1 MGESKAGW
9 NLGTSDVLDSTLQT
23 INCQQHGH
31 WPFLCIF
38 LDFWPIGN
46 IRALESFDARCP
58 AQVPQPAH
66 VQLTPVEFY
75 ELELTYPHQVIKSQ
89 NLSDGRGLSAH
100 PRQPPIK
107 ALPAPGHSGFLS
119 FQIRCPA
126 NAGEFTTS
134 AVTRRVSTQHGCQA
148 LQSGL
153 GYISEPD
160 RSGCLLWGSQQSSS
174 GGDPLDS
181 KIKSVHITYKKI
193 QDKTWGYS
201 AKITANGHHKCP
213 RHKR

>member
-1 MGESKAGW
+1 MHSA
-9 NLGTSDVLDSTLQT
+9 
-23 INCQQHGH
+23 QQ
-31 WPFLCIF
+31 
-38 LDFWPIGN
+38 
-46 IRALESFDARCP
+46 R
-58 AQVPQPAH
+58 VPQPAH
-66 VQLTPVEFY
+66 VQLTRVEFY
-75 ELELTYPHQVIKSQ
+75 EPELIYPHQVIKSQ
-89 NLSDGRGLSAH
+89 NLSDGRGLRAH
-100 PRQPPIK
+100 TPQPPTN
-107 ALPAPGHSGFLS
+107 ALPAPGRSGFLS

-134 AVTRRVSTQHGCQA
+134 AVTQRVSTQHGCQA

-160 RSGCLLWGSQQSSS
+160 RSGCLLWGSRLSSS

-201 AKITANGHHKCP
+201 AKISGKAHHKCP

>member
-1 MGESKAGW
+1 MYLRASM
-9 NLGTSDVLDSTLQT
+9 LGA
-23 INCQQHGH
+23 QH
-31 WPFLCIF
+31 
-38 LDFWPIGN
+38 
-46 IRALESFDARCP
+46 R
-58 AQVPQPAH
+58 VPQSAH

-100 PRQPPIK
+100 PPQPPIK

-134 AVTRRVSTQHGCQA
+134 GVTRRVAMPHGCQA
-148 LQSGL
+148 LQLGL

-160 RSGCLLWGSQQSSS
+160 RSGCPLWGSQQSSS

-181 KIKSVHITYKKI
+181 KIKSVFY
-193 QDKTWGYS
+193 
-201 AKITANGHHKCP
+201 
-213 RHKR
+213 